1 MKSQRTTQ
9 IAFAPSGDVATTTE
23 ESCMNRRIWATLVIA
38 LALVASFAIGDS
50 VGQRTM
56 LSVASRQLNG
66 VQAMLAFNHLLDGRQ
81 LKSLLA
87 EDCIAQAAS
96 AIDIAVDK
104 DTETLAELLLKSL
117 PVVYE
122 FSDLPLRV
130 RAFSS

>member
-1 MKSQRTTQ
+1 
-9 IAFAPSGDVATTTE
+9 
-23 ESCMNRRIWATLVIA
+23 MNRRIWATLVIA

-104 DTETLAELLLKSL
+104 DTETLAELFKGPLDPAARSYVMAREPKLAAELPAFKSKYGQKWSVGKCSAM
-117 PVVYE
+117 P
-122 FSDLPLRV
+122 
-130 RAFSS
+130 AAQ